1 MRAAKPKPLAV
12 VRSGRHRAE
21 IHRAKFEPFE
31 ATKYLNLSALKK
43 AKKAR
48 VEIGRVRAA
57 GVEATVVAEIE
68 KGMITKLM
76 PLDCKGCDKAM
87 LKRGSKGVNKK
98 FARETLTRLRDLGLS
113 GTPLPAALPTK
124 SAMEVGNGWIEIGPI
139 VIYWPPDIC
148 ISVDY
153 TDGVSCLY
161 CLFGYGIC
169 VGPVIVN

>member
-12 VRSGRHRAE
+12 IRSGRHLAE
-21 IHRAKFEPFE
+21 IHRAKFDPFE

-43 AKKAR
+43 ATKAR

-76 PLDCKGCDKAM
+76 PLDCKGCEKAAA
-87 LKRGSKGVNKK
+87 KRGSKGVDKK
-98 FARETLTRLRDLGLS
+98 FARETLARMRDLGLS
-113 GTPLPAALPTK
+113 GTPLPAKLPTT
-124 SAMEVGNGWIEIGPI
+124 SALEIGRGFIEIGPI

-148 ISVDY
+148 ISVYY

-161 CLFGYGIC
+161 CLFGPGIC
-169 VGPVIVN
+169 VGPVVVQ